1 MNSLV
6 HTVNRVATA
15 ADLSVPRS
23 LRRPLAIVL
32 GSLLVAVCAHVS
44 IPLWFTP
51 VPVTLQTF
59 AVLLLGL
66 LLSPAVSAAALVL
79 YLAEGAVG
87 LPVFSPWAPPDSSTS
102 SDPPAATCFPIP
114 SPPLSPASSSAASP
128 TADSRP
134 LCSLLPPAACSSCS
148 AEPPGSGSSP
158 TSPSAPSSPWPFCR
172 SWLAIPSK
180 SSPPQPWLPACAVSV
195 APEFNRR
202 KKSPRPPIAA
212 RAFCFPVN

>member
-87 LPVFSPWAPPDSSTS
+87 LPVFSPWAPPGFLHLLGPTGGYLLSYPFAAALTGLLLRRFSNRGFAPS
-102 SDPPAATCFPIP
+102 LLAAATGSLFILLCGAAWFGILTHQSVGAVLTLAVLPF
-114 SPPLSPASSSAASP
+114 LAGDTLKVVAAAAVAS
-128 TADSRP
+128 
-134 LCSLLPPAACSSCS
+134 
-148 AEPPGSGSSP
+148 G
-158 TSPSAPSSPWPFCR
+158 
-172 SWLAIPSK
+172 
-180 SSPPQPWLPACAVSV
+180 V
-195 APEFNRR
+195 RR
-202 KKSPRPPIAA
+202 FR
-212 RAFCFPVN
+212 RA